1 MLTSLAE
8 TLSEG
13 RASVET
19 HRDEALRLFQEALEL
34 FQRCLNVQEFKYT
47 QAQENSAQQAASLSD
62 ANPADEATMS
72 GNASNASEEEVWAS
86 VEEPIT
92 KDTLL
97 DTAIA
102 QLDTLTAIC
111 TLGSSHVH
119 SGLAWVEEYYRTEL
133 NDRINSYLSA
143 TSHQHEAALARA
155 KFVAAISEAAF
166 RGGTLDLSTYER
178 ELNAA
183 FTHQDLDLSNDPQAL
198 CDRADAYLSFNASVQ
213 NVLQQAQS
221 TELTQIG
228 STCWKIIT
236 KALDSLTAAS
246 KLPEAEN
253 LPRMHLRRGDCEL
266 LRLHLGEAP
275 LKYDLAIKS
284 APTLLKNAELY
295 FRGAAALAKRNDD
308 AEEEQKEAEVKET
321 IALALADNSE
331 KLTSLIKLRRDFVGV
346 AVEEM
351 RDEGLL
357 GEQSVQKLGR
367 LFT

>member
-47 QAQENSAQQAASLSD
+47 QAQDNSAQEAASLSD

-119 SGLAWVEEYYRTEL
+119 GGLAWVEEYYRTEL
-133 NDRINSYLSA
+133 NDRINSYLSG
-143 TSHQHEAALARA
+143 TSHQHEAALAIA

-166 RGGTLDLSTYER
+166 RGGTLDLLTYER

-213 NVLQQAQS
+213 NALQQAQS

-228 STCWKIIT
+228 STCWKNVT

-266 LRLHLGEAP
+266 LRLHLGETP

-284 APTLLKNAELY
+284 APTLLKNAEVY
-295 FRGAAALAKRNDD
+295 FRGAAALAKRNND

-351 RDEGLL
+351 RGEGLL